1 MDKLAFQKITVR
13 QNSKRGTVFLAIN
26 RFDFDVQQ
34 YVKKFNEE
42 HKGKVNMLDFSQ
54 YTTKFNDF
62 KNNPISKKDMEV
74 IREFQ
79 KRKIDQRLHNL
90 KTTRYGSN
98 LCFIQSKIRIWGLR
112 KVLSSILKMLMM
124 TSLRLRNRFRSN
136 SKDSPK
142 EPTSDLSSIRNCST
156 LTINL

>member
-1 MDKLAFQKITVR
+1 MV
-13 QNSKRGTVFLAIN
+13 VY

-90 KTTRYGSN
+90 KTSRYGSN
-98 LCFIQSKIRIWGLR
+98 TWFI
-112 KVLSSILKMLMM
+112 
-124 TSLRLRNRFRSN
+124 
-136 SKDSPK
+136 
-142 EPTSDLSSIRNCST
+142 
-156 LTINL
+156 